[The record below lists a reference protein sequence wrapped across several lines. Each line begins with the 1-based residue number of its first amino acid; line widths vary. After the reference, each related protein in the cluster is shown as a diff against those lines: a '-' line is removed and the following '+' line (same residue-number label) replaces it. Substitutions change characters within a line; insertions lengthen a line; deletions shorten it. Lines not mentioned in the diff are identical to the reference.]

1 MIVGYRCAACGYLVD
16 IATPWAWRC
25 PNSSLHDRHH
35 VLRLMGV
42 HRRPDIATHPLLI
55 GDANLAWLSFARSHN
70 MPDTASERL
79 VTSLDTAVR
88 SVDGVGFHVTPY
100 GRADRLSEA
109 LGFDPAGGVFVKDE
123 TGNVGGSHK
132 ARHLASIL
140 LHLLVA
146 EALRIAPERHR
157 PRLAI
162 ASCGNAAIAAATLA
176 AAAEWP
182 ISVFV
187 PIAADPVVLE
197 HLTRLGAKLV
207 LCERSVGDP
216 AGDPCMHQFRVAV
229 DDGAIPFTVQGPENG
244 LCLDGGR
251 SVAWEMAAQSAD
263 QPLHR
268 IMAQV
273 GGGALATCVGD
284 GYRGGPAPALTAVQT
299 EACAP
304 FDRAW
309 QTAQRIGLTDVGFD
323 WATCMYPWQPSG
335 APTGA
340 PTSLATGILDD
351 ETYDW
356 VGLVEGLAW
365 TKGESVV
372 VSDSDI
378 ALANSL
384 ARANTASVVDHT
396 GTAGLAGLIALR
408 PLLDATDR
416 VGVIFSGL
424 DRHAALG

>member
-25 PNSSLHDRHH
+25 PNSSLSDRHH

-55 GDANLAWLSFARSHN
+55 GGANLAWLSFARSHS
-70 MPDTASERL
+70 MPDSASERL
-79 VTSLDTAVR
+79 VSTLDAAVR
-88 SVDGVGFHVTPY
+88 SVGGIGFQVTPY
-100 GRADRLSEA
+100 GRADRLSDA
-109 LGFDPAGGVFVKDE
+109 LGFDAVGGVFVKDE

-132 ARHLASIL
+132 ARHLTSIL

-187 PIAADPVVLE
+187 PVDADPIVLD
-197 HLTRLGAKLV
+197 HLSRLGAKLV
-207 LCERSVGDP
+207 LCERRTEDP
-216 AGDPCMHQFRVAV
+216 PGDPCMREFRIAV
-229 DDGAIPFTVQGPENG
+229 DDGAIPFSVQGPENA

-251 SVAWEMAAQSAD
+251 SLAWELAAQSAD
-263 QPLHR
+263 RPLHR
-268 IMAQV
+268 VMVQV
-273 GGGALATCVGD
+273 GGGALGTCVGD

-299 EACAP
+299 ESCAP

-309 QTAQRIGLTDVGFD
+309 QQAQRLGVSDIGFE
-323 WATCMYPWQPSG
+323 WAKCMYPWHS
-335 APTGA
+335 TSA

-372 VSDSDI
+372 VSEADV
-378 ALANSL
+378 ALANAL
-384 ARANTASVVDHT
+384 ALANTECPVDHT
-396 GTAGLAGLIALR
+396 GTAGLAGLVALR
-408 PLLDATDR
+408 PLLDSTDR
-416 VGVIFSGL
+416 VGVIFSGF
-424 DRHAALG
+424 DRHPASG